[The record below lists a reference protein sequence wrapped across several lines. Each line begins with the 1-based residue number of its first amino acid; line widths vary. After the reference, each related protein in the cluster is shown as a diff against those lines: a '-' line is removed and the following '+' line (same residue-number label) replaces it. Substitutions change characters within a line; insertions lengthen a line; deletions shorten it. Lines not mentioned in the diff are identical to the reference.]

1 MGKSDL
7 MIRMEQSIADILWHT
22 YGLTPE
28 QAGKYQLYYSISA
41 ATKKIMADK
50 YHKFKQDAIKQ
61 SAKRICY
68 LSMEFLIG
76 KSLRNNLFNLGI
88 LDEVSEYISECSF
101 MAEEIFS
108 VEKDAGLG
116 NGGLG
121 RLAACYLDA
130 MATSSYNGEGYS
142 ILYEYGIFKQYFK
155 DGEQMELP
163 DTWLDSGEVWLS
175 KNNHKK
181 FVVKVGGKINYENNE
196 SKYEDYSEII
206 AEGYDMYIPGYKSN
220 GVSLLKLWKAMPSD
234 RFDMSLLKEGDF
246 DAILEKRSGAELIS
260 MFLYPPDNTEK
271 GKKLRLLQQ
280 YFFVSA
286 TIQNVVSEHYKAF
299 KSVEN
304 ISEHVAFHI
313 NDTHPALCIPELIRV
328 LSEEYGVDFDKAVD
342 ITRRCVSYTN
352 HTVMPEALEVWDE
365 KLVKELI
372 PRVYSVIKEL
382 NKMMSTDIYSMNAS
396 SWEKISD
403 ISIIMGGSVRMAN
416 MAVHYS
422 NKVNGVS
429 GLHST
434 IIKERLFSEFSQK
447 NPEKFTNVTNA
458 ITYRRWLCQAN
469 PKLAELI
476 DNTIG
481 DEYRERPYEL
491 INFAKHANEREV
503 AEAFEYIRY
512 ENKRALSNLSKKLL
526 NEKLDPESMFDV
538 QIKRLHEYK
547 RQLLNVLKIMTYYI
561 ELKNNP
567 NADISPKTFIF
578 GAKAAPSYTHAK
590 RIIKLINKLSELI
603 RQDGRVKDVLNV
615 VFLPDYNVSL
625 AERIIPSA
633 DISEQISLAGKEAS
647 GTGNMKFMLNGALT
661 LGTFDGANVEICEL
675 AGEANEYIFGMNVD
689 EVEAIYEQDYDV
701 NMLIDSDPRLSEV
714 IKLLKGHICGEA
726 FTDIAEY
733 LTNHNNPDPYYCL
746 LDYSSYMQC
755 YRRAC
760 IDYNNKRK
768 FYSKAI
774 INVGNA
780 GYFASDR
787 AIEEYAEKI
796 WFASRVKVEKKI

>member
-1 MGKSDL
+1 MGKSEI
-7 MIRMEQSIADILWHT
+7 MVRMEQSIKDILWRT
-22 YGLTPE
+22 YGVTPE
-28 QAGKYQLYYSISA
+28 QAGSFQLYYSVSA
-41 ATKKIMADK
+41 ATKEILADK
-50 YHKFKQDAIKQ
+50 YYRFKQEANRQ

-76 KSLRNNLFNLGI
+76 RSLKNNLFNLGI
-88 LDEVSEYISECSF
+88 LDEVSEFISECSF
-101 MAEEIFS
+101 SPEEIFS
-108 VEKDAGLG
+108 QEKDAGLG

-130 MATSSYNGEGYS
+130 LATSSYNGEGYS

-181 FVVKVGGKINYENNE
+181 FVIKIGGKIN
-196 SKYEDYSEII
+196 SDGTQRKYEGYSEVI
-206 AEGYDMYIPGYKSN
+206 AEGYDMHIPGYRSN
-220 GVSLLKLWKAMPSD
+220 GVSLLKLWKAIPSD
-234 RFDMSLLKEGDF
+234 RFDMSLLKDGDF
-246 DAILEKRSGAELIS
+246 DSILERRSGAELIS

-286 TIQNVVSEHYKAF
+286 TVQNVVSEHYKSF
-299 KSVEN
+299 KSVDN
-304 ISEHVAFHI
+304 LSDHVSFHI

-328 LSEEYGVDFDKAVD
+328 LSEDYGVDFDRAAE
-342 ITRRCVSYTN
+342 ITKNCVSYTN

-372 PRVYSVIKEL
+372 PRVHSVIKEL
-382 NKMMSTDIYSMNAS
+382 NRMMSSDIYSMDAA
-396 SWEKISD
+396 SWERISD
-403 ISIIMGGSVRMAN
+403 ISIISGGNVRMAN
-416 MAVHYS
+416 MSVHYS
-422 NKVNGVS
+422 HKVNGVS
-429 GLHST
+429 GLHSQ
-434 IIKERLFSEFSQK
+434 IIKDKVFYEFAQK
-447 NPEKFTNVTNA
+447 NPEKFINVTNA

-476 DNTIG
+476 DSTIG

-491 INFAKHANEREV
+491 INFSKHANEREV
-503 AEAFEYIRY
+503 TDAFEEIRY
-512 ENKRALSNLSKKLL
+512 ENKRRLSNLSKKLL
-526 NEKLDPESMFDV
+526 DESLDPDSMFDV

-547 RQLLNVLKIMTYYI
+547 RQLLNVLKIMSYYI

-603 RQDGRVKDVLNV
+603 KNDSKVKDVLGV

-625 AERIIPSA
+625 AEMIIPAA

-661 LGTFDGANVEICEL
+661 LGTYDGANVEICEL
-675 AGEANEYIFGMNVD
+675 AGEGNEYIFGMRVD
-689 EVEAIYEQDYDV
+689 EVEELREKEYNAD
-701 NMLIDSDPRLSEV
+701 LIVDSDPRLAEV
-714 IKLLKGHICGEA
+714 IGLLKSSICGED
-726 FTDIAEY
+726 FSDIAYY
-733 LTNHNNPDPYYCL
+733 LTNKTNPDPYFCL
-746 LDYSSYMQC
+746 YDYASYMQC
-755 YRRAC
+755 YRKAC

-768 FYSKAI
+768 FFSKAI

-780 GYFASDR
+780 PYFASDR

-796 WFASRVKVEKKI
+796 WSASRVKTEKKI